1 MLRKVTLPDGR
12 QLRNIDIV
20 MNKVEAALASKT
32 PAAKFIIVIA
42 GTSSGKTITIPSALW
57 AIRPNI
63 IVTMPTIVL
72 VKETA
77 ADICKYVPGFVLGQN
92 VGMQSSSFKIRA
104 TKGITFATDGVL
116 LAHLTT
122 LTDEV
127 IMNMY
132 SIIIIDEFHT
142 RSVVIDFVSFVLR
155 AFVARNCANPACPI
169 IICMS
174 ATIDPVRYVAYFGMA
189 MASVIN
195 IPGAPSFQKDLVFLE
210 EPANN
215 YLDTMIRVIGESHAK
230 APTTNILAF
239 LPTANTIK
247 KIATGCAPLGREV
260 VIITGATAR
269 DNTIDLAGTNKLFLS
284 TPVAEVGLTIN
295 NLSHVIDSGLHLS
308 VEYNPLR
315 DCMVILLK
323 PVTHASAIQRIGRV
337 GRKMSGTAIL
347 LYTKDT
353 MAKLKPYTE
362 PNIVYAEFTTTLL
375 AMIAADIGKA
385 FWENPLAGVTNFW
398 KFYKKKFMLADIDLI
413 DNPATDSMRTAL
425 AKLYLTGMY
434 SPYTG
439 LTKLGALA
447 AGVIGV
453 SVAGIRALFTSYYYK
468 ASIFDVAT
476 IISGIE
482 VKLNAKGIH
491 AEDDCIAYIA
501 LFDGLLACANVH
513 EYEQYITRR
522 RLSRSAIEAWID
534 LRDNILYTL
543 VRYGFVL
550 RRHPPV
556 TQIKE
561 QFPDE
566 YLNTIACIRM
576 AIYEGYKHNLIYQ
589 GKCVRTGRKVVYDGM
604 VKIPDD
610 AYAVTPVIVV
620 RSVPTQADA
629 QFTYIYSQVCILP
642 AGFNPD
648 LTFCES

>member
-1 MLRKVTLPDGR
+1 MSPMGFFVGAWMAGVTGGASSPCDQAR
-12 QLRNIDIV
+12 Q
-20 MNKVEAALASKT
+20 AA
-32 PAAKFIIVIA
+32 AAKAAAPKIK
-42 GTSSGKTITIPSALW
+42 GK
-57 AIRPNI
+57 N
-63 IVTMPTIVL
+63 
-72 VKETA
+72 
-77 ADICKYVPGFVLGQN
+77 G
-92 VGMQSSSFKIRA
+92 
-104 TKGITFATDGVL
+104 
-116 LAHLTT
+116 
-122 LTDEV
+122 
-127 IMNMY
+127 
-132 SIIIIDEFHT
+132 
-142 RSVVIDFVSFVLR
+142 
-155 AFVARNCANPACPI
+155 
-169 IICMS
+169 
-174 ATIDPVRYVAYFGMA
+174 
-189 MASVIN
+189 
-195 IPGAPSFQKDLVFLE
+195 IPGTTAIMAISKATVPSAPSFQKDLVFLE
-210 EPANN
+210 EPTNN
-215 YLDTMIRVIGESHAK
+215 YLDTMIRVIGESHTK

-447 AGVIGV
+447 GW
-453 SVAGIRALFTSYYYK
+453 RCWLCCCCFYWR
-468 ASIFDVAT
+468 
-476 IISGIE
+476 
-482 VKLNAKGIH
+482 
-491 AEDDCIAYIA
+491 C
-501 LFDGLLACANVH
+501 
-513 EYEQYITRR
+513 R
-522 RLSRSAIEAWID
+522 
-534 LRDNILYTL
+534 
-543 VRYGFVL
+543 
-550 RRHPPV
+550 
-556 TQIKE
+556 
-561 QFPDE
+561 
-566 YLNTIACIRM
+566 
-576 AIYEGYKHNLIYQ
+576 
-589 GKCVRTGRKVVYDGM
+589 
-604 VKIPDD
+604 
-610 AYAVTPVIVV
+610 
-620 RSVPTQADA
+620 
-629 QFTYIYSQVCILP
+629 
-642 AGFNPD
+642 
-648 LTFCES
+648 